1 MQESVTITREEYDK
15 LKHQAEIDEEF
26 LQDLISSLK
35 DIKEGNVR
43 RVK

>member
-1 MQESVTITREEYDK
+1 METVTIAKQEYLK
-15 LKHQAEIDEEF
+15 LKRQAEIDIKF
-26 LQDLISSLK
+26 LRQVVSSLK